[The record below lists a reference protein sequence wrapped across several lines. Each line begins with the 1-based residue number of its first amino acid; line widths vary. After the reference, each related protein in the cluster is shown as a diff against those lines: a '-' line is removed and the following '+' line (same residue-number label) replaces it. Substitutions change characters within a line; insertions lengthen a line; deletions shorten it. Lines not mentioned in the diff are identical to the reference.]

1 MFEKQTL
8 TIVGVVA
15 TGAGV
20 VLTMLSKMVNLFSND
35 MSTMG
40 AVVLAGM
47 GGFLI
52 STLILTIDNRIK
64 MKKIMEGEK

>member
-15 TGAGV
+15 TGTGV
-20 VLTMLSKMVNLFSND
+20 VLTMLGKMVSLFEND
-35 MSTMG
+35 ISTMG

-47 GGFLI
+47 GGLLI
-52 STLILTIDNRIK
+52 AILVLALDNRIK
-64 MKKIMEGEK
+64 VKKMMEEK